1 MRKLINSLDSQTLVT
16 VIILVIIILV
26 SFQSIDS
33 ISSQTQDRS
42 SAIESVI
49 FKAAVQCYALEGS
62 YPPNLEYLSDNYGII
77 IDEDQYF
84 YFYESKGANLSPK
97 IEVIKR

>member
-1 MRKLINSLDSQTLVT
+1 MRKLVKSLDLQT
-16 VIILVIIILV
+16 IITILILIVIILV

-33 ISSQTQDRS
+33 ISSQSKDRS
-42 SAIESVI
+42 NAIESVI

-62 YPPNLEYLSDNYGII
+62 YPPDLEYLSNNYGII
-77 IDEDQYF
+77 IDENQYF
-84 YFYESKGANLSPK
+84 YFYESKGANLAPK